1 MDERGQK
8 QTGGLYQSPAL
19 VVMVAMTAAW
29 LLGLP
34 FVWHGRIG
42 STWLISGEVVLA
54 GTLIHVATSF
64 WYGTVEVSLRDAS
77 RLLLLAVGIGWA
89 AEACGVRTGFP
100 FGSRYVY
107 HEAFRPQ
114 LPGEVPVA
122 IPLAWYVLVR
132 LPVVLLRR
140 SEMPL
145 WSKSMLCG
153 IFMAG
158 CALLLDPL
166 GQSIGLWKFAI
177 DDGIVLQATNALG
190 WGSVSF
196 LITACYFGSAKHNI
210 RIPTSAQRQLE
221 VLLLTMAGFFLLL
234 ALAAGASR
242 LNAIGPLTISLA
254 LMLPCWICWWR
265 TFQRLAT
272 FDARVQ
278 EDAR

>member
-1 MDERGQK
+1 MNERGQK
-8 QTGGLYQSPAL
+8 QTGGLYKSPAL

-42 STWLISGEVVLA
+42 SAWLISGEVVLA
-54 GTLIHVATSF
+54 GTLIQVATSF
-64 WYGTVEVSLRDAS
+64 WYATVEVSRRDAS

-89 AEACGVRTGFP
+89 AEACGVQTGFP

-114 LPGEVPVA
+114 LPGAVPVA

-140 SEMPL
+140 SELPL

-153 IFMAG
+153 VFMAG

-190 WGSVSF
+190 WGSVSI
-196 LITACYFGSAKHNI
+196 LITACYFASAKHSI
-210 RIPTSAQRQLE
+210 SLLTSAQRQLE

-242 LNAIGPLTISLA
+242 LNAIGPLTISIA

-265 TFQRLAT
+265 TFQRLST
-272 FDARVQ
+272 FDALVQ

>member
-1 MDERGQK
+1 M
-8 QTGGLYQSPAL
+8 AL
-19 VVMVAMTAAW
+19 SSISSRCLAA
-29 LLGLP
+29 
-34 FVWHGRIG
+34 
-42 STWLISGEVVLA
+42 
-54 GTLIHVATSF
+54 
-64 WYGTVEVSLRDAS
+64 
-77 RLLLLAVGIGWA
+77 RLLLAGRYRLGGR
-89 AEACGVRTGFP
+89 GLRGRTGFP
-100 FGSRYVY
+100 FGGRYVY
-107 HEAFRPQ
+107 RGAFRPQ
-114 LPGEVPVA
+114 LPREVPVA

-153 IFMAG
+153 IFIAG

-272 FDARVQ
+272 FDALVQ